1 MNQHKDLL
9 YRQKY
14 ATYQLNNRT
23 FSTQNTK
30 ISARSLA
37 ISYICFQVR
46 IVKKKGGGGKPYYQL
61 LRKIWWLPHPRPPT
75 RALYAKLAT
84 GEITLPI
91 TPDDHLEGPYLLK
104 TRELPGLRPWA
115 PAGALP
121 LHPTRGPTT
130 GHCTT
135 TRMRR
140 ALRAHTRCATRT
152 DFSAHPFFCKSWI
165 RHCTH
170 PPLLVQVACQVPCTP
185 PGALRRATAPH
196 PYEARASRTHGA
208 LRARIFPA
216 HPFFCKSWIRHC
228 THPPLL
234 VQVAC
239 PQRRRSWGSWGA
251 VAPPPPMEFFF
262 GGGGKHIVF
271 APPPQ

>member
-46 IVKKKGGGGKPYYQL
+46 IVKKKKRGKSHTINYYGKSGDS
-61 LRKIWWLPHPRPPT
+61 R
-75 RALYAKLAT
+75 
-84 GEITLPI
+84 
-91 TPDDHLEGPYLLK
+91 TPDPRQGLY
-104 TRELPGLRPWA
+104 TRNCNGRNYTSYHSWRPSWRPLFA
-115 PAGALP
+115 ENSRASRGSALP
-121 LHPTRGPTT
+121 LHWTPPVWGARF
-130 GHCTT
+130 
-135 TRMRR
+135 
-140 ALRAHTRCATRT
+140 AHTRCAMRT
-152 DFSAHPFFCKSWI
+152 DFS
-165 RHCTH
+165 
-170 PPLLVQVACQVPCTP
+170 
-185 PGALRRATAPH
+185 
-196 PYEARASRTHGA
+196 
-208 LRARIFPA
+208 A

-251 VAPPPPMEFFF
+251 VAPPPPPMKIFFSYQF
-262 GGGGKHIVF
+262 L
-271 APPPQ
+271 PPVLSS